1 MSDYTKIGELAC
13 RMADALQ
20 TELNGD
26 HDKAVSIMSQVFD
39 EGEPLNDDR
48 FILLYDG
55 MNEAIDWAHFCDR
68 HKLG

>member
-1 MSDYTKIGELAC
+1 MSNYEKIGQLAC
-13 RMADALQ
+13 RMAEALQ
-20 TELNGD
+20 AELNGD
-26 HDKAVSIMSQVFD
+26 HDKAVDIMSRVFD

-55 MNEAIDWAHFCDR
+55 MNKAIGWANFYDR

>member
-1 MSDYTKIGELAC
+1 MSNYEKIGQLAC

-26 HDKAVSIMSQVFD
+26 HDKAVCIMSRVFD

-48 FILLYDG
+48 FILLYNG
-55 MNEAIDWAHFCDR
+55 MNEVIEWANFCDR